1 MQLTTA
7 LKLTNVLLQIPIG
20 RDQIIHEVEL
30 GVVIGKT
37 GRNISQSEAMDH
49 VGGYALTLD
58 MTDIDLIFNKVRE
71 FKLYFCDTVFQETNI
86 RKILCTSQ

>member
-1 MQLTTA
+1 
-7 LKLTNVLLQIPIG
+7 
-20 RDQIIHEVEL
+20 
-30 GVVIGKT
+30 
-37 GRNISQSEAMDH
+37 MDH